1 MSSIFVS
8 YRRTDAPAHA
18 GRIYDRLVD
27 RFGKDNVYKDLDST
41 APGAD
46 FVEVIDETIAGC
58 DALVAVIGR
67 DWVSAKRRWRG
78 GRRLDD
84 PQDWVRREIAAA
96 LERDIRVVPV
106 LVAGARMPS
115 ADALPDDL
123 KRLAR
128 RHAVELSETAWSP
141 QLTQLIESLAAPR
154 PPRQPGGPGP
164 TSRPE
169 LPHPSRQGRARA
181 PSRRLRAGIAALI
194 ACGLAVVGGIVLTDG
209 GGDDSSNGSADA
221 ELASYERDV
230 RNAFAPVISA
240 NLELRRGLS
249 RLESEP
255 PATNNLK
262 KVAAVSE
269 AIDDAGASLRHADAP
284 PTADGERLSHAAE
297 SSLAAEKRYVRV
309 VKSALSNA
317 SDPRAREAQKVQSG
331 LRDAFRA
338 LGKSVAPGGVNSVRD
353 IGELVNWSK
362 QWPTTDG
369 DPNGGA
375 NAGGSGGANAG
386 GNGGGTRD
394 ADRDGHSVPDDCDDS
409 KASIH
414 PGATDTPGDGIDQDC
429 DGEDAQPPDTDEDG
443 DGASPPDD
451 CDDSDASIHPG
462 ATEIADD
469 GIDQDCD
476 GTSD

>member
-46 FVEVIDETIAGC
+46 FVEVIDETIAAC

-67 DWVSAKRRWRG
+67 DWVSAKGRWRG

-106 LVAGARMPS
+106 LVEGAQMPS

-128 RHAVELSETAWSP
+128 RHAVELSETAWAP

-154 PPRQPGGPGP
+154 PPKQPGGPAP
-164 TSRPE
+164 TTRPE
-169 LPHPSRQGRARA
+169 PPHLPRQGRT
-181 PSRRLRAGIAALI
+181 PHRLRAAIAALVV
-194 ACGLAVVGGIVLTDG
+194 CGLAVVGGIVLMSG
-209 GGDDSSNGSADA
+209 GGDGSGSGSSDA
-221 ELASYERDV
+221 KQAAYERDV
-230 RNAFAPVISA
+230 RNALAPVISA
-240 NLELRRGLS
+240 NLELRRGLT
-249 RLESEP
+249 RLEGKP
-255 PATNNLK
+255 PARNNLK
-262 KVAAVSE
+262 KVDALSKAV
-269 AIDDAGASLRHADAP
+269 DDAAASLRHADAP
-284 PTADGERLSHAAE
+284 PTADGERLSQAAE

-309 VKSALSNA
+309 IKPALSKA
-317 SDPRAREAQKVQSG
+317 SNPQARESQEAQRR
-331 LRDAFRA
+331 LRTAFRA
-338 LGKSVAPGGVNSVRD
+338 LGRAVAPGGVNSVRD
-353 IGELVNWSK
+353 LGVLLNWSK
-362 QWPTTDG
+362 QSPTTGG
-369 DPNGGA
+369 DTNGG
-375 NAGGSGGANAG
+375 SNAG
-386 GNGGGTRD
+386 GNVGGTRD
-394 ADRDGHSVPDDCDDS
+394 ADHDGHSVPDDCDDS

-414 PGATDTPGDGIDQDC
+414 PGATDSPGDGIDQDC
-429 DGEDAQPPDTDEDG
+429 DGEDARPVEADEDN
-443 DGASPPDD
+443 DGTSPPDD
-451 CDDSDASIHPG
+451 CDDGDANIHPG
-462 ATEIADD
+462 ATEIAGD

-476 GTSD
+476 GASD